1 MKILMRIML
10 VVLTIGLTVSCE
22 DDFDNGTPN
31 QTSPKDFFSKTE
43 NVELAVKGMYISA
56 ANAYDVHDDF
66 LRLRTGMFKM
76 DPALE
81 MIIANNQMDSE
92 ALPVLEKVRSWKHYY
107 EAINQCNY
115 ILENIT
121 SAKTLLEREVNSYKG
136 EAYFLRALMYWQ
148 LSNIWGDVP
157 LVLKYNDAQPKAKST
172 VDKIKEQVQKD
183 IEAALPLL
191 SVEYVSSET
200 GQKVT
205 GDRSR
210 ATKGAAL
217 ALKMDFFLQQENYTE
232 VLAGYEMYADIYKT
246 KPAFNG
252 WYRDALFGFNAEW
265 YSEKILV
272 STLMNMDG
280 LSSVYEAFQY
290 DAELK
295 KFDERGTPDKRVRSI
310 GIVTRDN
317 SDAVLFYIPS
327 APVYR
332 YPELLLMA
340 IEAKLH
346 QDAFDDAKAIFTEMV
361 ERVYERAPDKYSDA
375 DMTKAQLTEY
385 LKLERKRE
393 LVVSGRLFWKMLKDG
408 ELSIDENKVY
418 LPVGED
424 AFEHNPNMI
433 QNPNWN

>member
-31 QTSPKDFFSKTE
+31 QTSPKDFFSKIE

-66 LRLRTGMFKM
+66 LRLRTGLFLM

-81 MIIANNQMDSE
+81 MIIKNNQMDSE
-92 ALPVLEKVRSWKHYY
+92 ALPVFENVRSWKHYY
-107 EAINQCNY
+107 EAINQCKLHTGEY
-115 ILENIT
+115 CFGE
-121 SAKTLLEREVNSYKG
+121 KPLLQREVNSYKG
-136 EAYFLRALMYWQ
+136 EAYYLRALMYWQ

-157 LVLKYNDAQPKAKST
+157 LVLKYDDAQPKAKIA
-172 VDKIKEQVQKD
+172 VDKIKEQIQKD

-217 ALKMDFFLQQENYTE
+217 ALKMDFYLQQENYIE
-232 VLAGYEMYADIYKT
+232 VLAAYEMYTDNYKT
-246 KPAFNG
+246 KPVFNG
-252 WYRDALFGFNAEW
+252 WNKDAVFGFNAEW
-265 YSEKILV
+265 YNERVLV

-280 LSSVYEAFQY
+280 LSSVYESFLY

-295 KFDERGTPDKRVRSI
+295 KFDERGTPDMRVRRL
-310 GIVTRDN
+310 GVVTRHN

-340 IEAKLH
+340 IEAKTTSRC
-346 QDAFDDAKAIFTEMV
+346 I
-361 ERVYERAPDKYSDA
+361 
-375 DMTKAQLTEY
+375 
-385 LKLERKRE
+385 
-393 LVVSGRLFWKMLKDG
+393 
-408 ELSIDENKVY
+408 
-418 LPVGED
+418 
-424 AFEHNPNMI
+424 
-433 QNPNWN
+433 